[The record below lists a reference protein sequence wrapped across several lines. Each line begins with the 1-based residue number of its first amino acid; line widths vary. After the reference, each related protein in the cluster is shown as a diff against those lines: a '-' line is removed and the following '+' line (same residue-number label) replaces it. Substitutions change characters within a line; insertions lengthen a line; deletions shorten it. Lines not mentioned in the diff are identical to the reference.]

1 MDLWSIKIIVEDK
14 FKELFSEYFENFD
27 GYLSSSLFQDK
38 DLNIRCNVSKSY
50 NLTTNKLG
58 ELHQNKYWL
67 LEILLNKKPNKKI
80 INAKLNFL
88 AKQFKLN
95 KFYDYNEKNNDK
107 EFLNKIYISK
117 IINKDW
123 LKENRSSFPPINIDN
138 FYIYG
143 SHIKKECS
151 ENKIPIKI
159 DASFAFGT
167 GYHETTKSCLNS
179 LTYLSRIYNPKSIL
193 DYGCGTGILGI
204 ASKKFLKNNKI
215 TFVDIDINALKLTK
229 KNLRLNN
236 IISREIFL
244 SKSNTMKN
252 FSKKKY
258 YDLIFANILFSP
270 LKSLAP
276 RLKFISKPNSFII
289 LSGLLSNQITNIVN
303 RYKIFGFKLKKKI
316 IINGWGTVI
325 MRRQF

>member
-1 MDLWSIKIIVEDK
+1 MDLWSIRIIVEDK

-27 GYLSSSLFQDK
+27 GYMSSSLFQNK
-38 DLNIRCNVSKSY
+38 DLNDMYDIGKSN
-50 NLTTNKLG
+50 NLSTNILG
-58 ELHQNKYWL
+58 EFHQNKYWI
-67 LEILLNKKPNKKI
+67 LEIILNIKPDKRL
-80 INAKLNFL
+80 INTKLNLL

-107 EFLNKIYISK
+107 EFLNKVYISK
-117 IINKDW
+117 IISKDW
-123 LKENRSSFPPINIDN
+123 LKENRSSFPSINIDN

-167 GYHETTKSCLNS
+167 GSHETTKSCLNS
-179 LTYLSRIYNPKSIL
+179 LTYISKIYNPKSVL

-204 ASKKFLKNNKI
+204 ASKKIFKNNKI

-252 FSKKKY
+252 FNKKKY
-258 YDLIFANILFSP
+258 YDLIFANILFGP
-270 LKSLAP
+270 LTSLAP
-276 RLKFISKPNSFII
+276 RFKFISKPNSFII
-289 LSGLLSNQITNIVN
+289 LSGLLRNQITNIVN
-303 RYKIFGFKLKKKI
+303 RYKMFGFNLKKKI

-325 MRRQF
+325 MRRHF

>member
-1 MDLWSIKIIVEDK
+1 MDLWSIRIIVKDK

-27 GYLSSSLFQDK
+27 GYMSSSLFQDN
-38 DLNIRCNVSKSY
+38 DLNCKDDINKSY
-50 NLTTNKLG
+50 NLSMNKLG
-58 ELHQNKYWL
+58 EFHLNKYWI
-67 LEILLNKKPNKKI
+67 LEIILNIKPDKKFIKT
-80 INAKLNFL
+80 KLNFL

-123 LKENRSSFPPINIDN
+123 LKENRSSFPSINIDN

-167 GYHETTKSCLNS
+167 GSHETTRSCLNS
-179 LTYLSRIYNPKSIL
+179 LTYLSKIYNPKSVL

-204 ASKKFLKNNKI
+204 ASKKIFKNNKI

-229 KNLRLNN
+229 QNLRLNN
-236 IISREIFL
+236 IISREILL

-252 FSKKKY
+252 FNKKKY
-258 YDLIFANILFSP
+258 YDLIFANILFGP
-270 LKSLAP
+270 LTSLAP
-276 RLKFISKPNSFII
+276 RLKFISKPNSFIV

-303 RYKIFGFKLKKKI
+303 RYKMFGFKLKKKI

>member
-1 MDLWSIKIIVEDK
+1 MDLWSIKIIVKDK

-27 GYLSSSLFQDK
+27 GYMSSSLFQDK
-38 DLNIRCNVSKSY
+38 DLNIKFDIDKSY
-50 NLTTNKLG
+50 NLSTNKLG
-58 ELHQNKYWL
+58 EFHLNKYWI
-67 LEILLNKKPNKKI
+67 LEIILNIKPDKKFIKT
-80 INAKLNFL
+80 KLNFL

-95 KFYDYNEKNNDK
+95 EFYVYNKKNNDK
-107 EFLNKIYISK
+107 NFLNKIYISK

-123 LKENRSSFPPINIDN
+123 LKENRSSFPSINIDN

-167 GYHETTKSCLNS
+167 GSHETTRSCLNS
-179 LTYLSRIYNPKSIL
+179 LTYLSKIYNPKSVL

-204 ASKKFLKNNKI
+204 ASKKIFKNNKI

-229 KNLRLNN
+229 QNLRLNN

-244 SKSNTMKN
+244 SKSSTMKN
-252 FSKKKY
+252 FNKKKY
-258 YDLIFANILFSP
+258 YDLIFANILFGS
-270 LKSLAP
+270 LTSLAP
-276 RLKFISKPNSFII
+276 RLKFISKPNSFIV

-303 RYKIFGFKLKKKI
+303 RYKMSGFKLKKKI

-325 MRRQF
+325 MRRQL

>member
-1 MDLWSIKIIVEDK
+1 MDLWSIRIIVKDK
-14 FKELFSEYFENFD
+14 FKELFSEYFEDFD
-27 GYLSSSLFQDK
+27 GYMSSSLFQDN
-38 DLNIRCNVSKSY
+38 DLNCKYDIDKSY
-50 NLTTNKLG
+50 NSSTNKLG
-58 ELHQNKYWL
+58 EFHLNKFWI
-67 LEILLNKKPNKKI
+67 LEIILNIKPDKKFIKT
-80 INAKLNFL
+80 KLNFL

-95 KFYDYNEKNNDK
+95 EFYVYNKKNNDK
-107 EFLNKIYISK
+107 KFINKIYISK

-123 LKENRSSFPPINIDN
+123 LKENRSLFPSINIDN

-167 GYHETTKSCLNS
+167 GSHETTRSCLNS
-179 LTYLSRIYNPKSIL
+179 LTYLSKIYNPKSVL

-204 ASKKFLKNNKI
+204 ASKKIFKNNKI

-229 KNLRLNN
+229 QNLRLNN

-252 FSKKKY
+252 FNKKKH
-258 YDLIFANILFSP
+258 YDLIFANILFGP
-270 LKSLAP
+270 LTSLAP
-276 RLKFISKPNSFII
+276 RLKFITKPNSFII
-289 LSGLLSNQITNIVN
+289 LSGLLRNQITNIVN
-303 RYKIFGFKLKKKI
+303 RYKIFGFKMKKKI

>member
-1 MDLWSIKIIVEDK
+1 MDLWLIRIIVEDK
-14 FKELFSEYFENFD
+14 FKELFSECSENFD

-38 DLNIRCNVSKSY
+38 DLSIKYNIKKSY
-50 NLTTNKLG
+50 NLTANELG
-58 ELHQNKYWL
+58 EFHQNKYWI
-67 LEILLNKKPNKKI
+67 LEILLNKKPNKKN
-80 INAKLNFL
+80 INAKFNFL

-95 KFYDYNEKNNDK
+95 KFYDYNKKNNNK

-117 IINKDW
+117 IINIDW
-123 LKENRSSFPPINIDN
+123 LKDNRSSFPPINIDN

-167 GYHETTKSCLNS
+167 GSHETTKSCLNS
-179 LTYLSRIYNPKSIL
+179 LTYLSKIYNPKSVL

-204 ASKKFLKNNKI
+204 ASKKIFKNNKI

-229 KNLRLNN
+229 QNLRLNN

-244 SKSNTMKN
+244 AKSNTMKS
-252 FSKKKY
+252 FKKKNY
-258 YDLIFANILFSP
+258 YDLIFANILFGP
-270 LKSLAP
+270 LTSLAA

-289 LSGLLSNQITNIVN
+289 LSGLLSNQITYIVN

-316 IINGWGTVI
+316 IMNGWGTVI
-325 MRRQF
+325 MKRQF

>member
-1 MDLWSIKIIVEDK
+1 MDLWSIRIIVEDK

-38 DLNIRCNVSKSY
+38 DLNIRYEINKSF

-58 ELHQNKYWL
+58 EFHQNKYWL
-67 LEILLNKKPNKKI
+67 LEVLLNKKPNKKN
-80 INAKLNFL
+80 INTKLNFF
-88 AKQFKLN
+88 ANQFKLN
-95 KFYDYNEKNNDK
+95 RFYDYNEKNNDK
-107 EFLNKIYISK
+107 GLNKIYISK

-123 LKENRSSFPPINIDN
+123 LKENRSLFPSINIDN

-143 SHIKKECS
+143 SHIKKKCS

-167 GYHETTKSCLNS
+167 GSHETTRSCLNF
-179 LTYLSRIYNPKSIL
+179 LTYLSKIYNPKSVL

-204 ASKKFLKNNKI
+204 ASKKIFKNNKI

-236 IISREIFL
+236 IISTEILL

-252 FSKKKY
+252 FNKKKY
-258 YDLIFANILFSP
+258 YDLIFANILFGP
-270 LKSLAP
+270 LNILAP

-303 RYKIFGFKLKKKI
+303 RYRKFGFKLKKKI
-316 IINGWGTVI
+316 IVNGWGTII
-325 MRRQF
+325 MRRQY

>member
-1 MDLWSIKIIVEDK
+1 MDLWSIRIIVKDK

-27 GYLSSSLFQDK
+27 GYMSSSLFQDN
-38 DLNIRCNVSKSY
+38 DLNCKYDIDKSH
-50 NLTTNKLG
+50 NLSTNRLG
-58 ELHQNKYWL
+58 EFHLNKYWI
-67 LEILLNKKPNKKI
+67 LEIILNIKPDKKFIKT
-80 INAKLNFL
+80 KLNFL
-88 AKQFKLN
+88 AKQFKINEFYVYN
-95 KFYDYNEKNNDK
+95 KNNNDK
-107 EFLNKIYISK
+107 NFLNKIYISK

-123 LKENRSSFPPINIDN
+123 LKENRSSFPSINIDN

-167 GYHETTKSCLNS
+167 GSHETTRSCLNS
-179 LTYLSRIYNPKSIL
+179 LTYLSKIYNPKSVL

-204 ASKKFLKNNKI
+204 ASKKIFKNNKI

-229 KNLRLNN
+229 QNLRLNN
-236 IISREIFL
+236 IISREILL

-252 FSKKKY
+252 FNKKKY
-258 YDLIFANILFSP
+258 YDLIFANILFGP
-270 LKSLAP
+270 LTSLAP
-276 RLKFISKPNSFII
+276 RLKFISKPNSFIV

-303 RYKIFGFKLKKKI
+303 RYKMFGFKLKKKI

>member
-1 MDLWSIKIIVEDK
+1 MDLWSIKIIVKDK

-27 GYLSSSLFQDK
+27 GYMSSSLFQDN
-38 DLNIRCNVSKSY
+38 DLNYKYDIDKSY
-50 NLTTNKLG
+50 NLSTNKLG
-58 ELHQNKYWL
+58 EFHLNKYWI
-67 LEILLNKKPNKKI
+67 LEIILNIKPDKKFIKT
-80 INAKLNFL
+80 KLNFL

-95 KFYDYNEKNNDK
+95 EFYVYNKNNNDK
-107 EFLNKIYISK
+107 NFLNKIYISK

-123 LKENRSSFPPINIDN
+123 LKENRSSFPSINIDN

-167 GYHETTKSCLNS
+167 GSHETTRSCLNS
-179 LTYLSRIYNPKSIL
+179 LTYLSKIYNPKSVL

-204 ASKKFLKNNKI
+204 ASKKIFKNNKI

-229 KNLRLNN
+229 QNLRLNN
-236 IISREIFL
+236 IISREILL
-244 SKSNTMKN
+244 SKSNTIKN
-252 FSKKKY
+252 FNKKKY
-258 YDLIFANILFSP
+258 YDLIFANILFGS
-270 LKSLAP
+270 LTSLAP
-276 RLKFISKPNSFII
+276 RLKFISKPNSFIV

-303 RYKIFGFKLKKKI
+303 RYKMFGFKLKKKI
-316 IINGWGTVI
+316 IINSWGTVI
-325 MRRQF
+325 MKRQF

>member
-1 MDLWSIKIIVEDK
+1 MDLWSIRILVKDK
-14 FKELFSEYFENFD
+14 FKELFSEYFEDYD
-27 GYLSSSLFQDK
+27 GYMSSSLFQDK
-38 DLNIRCNVSKSY
+38 DLNSKYDTDKSY
-50 NLTTNKLG
+50 NLSSKKLG
-58 ELHQNKYWL
+58 EFHLNKYWI
-67 LEILLNKKPNKKI
+67 LEIILNIKPDKKFIKT
-80 INAKLNFL
+80 KLNLL

-123 LKENRSSFPPINIDN
+123 LKENRSSFPSINIDN

-167 GYHETTKSCLNS
+167 GSHETTRSCLNS
-179 LTYLSRIYNPKSIL
+179 LTYLSKIYNPKSVL

-204 ASKKFLKNNKI
+204 ASKKIFKNNKI

-229 KNLRLNN
+229 QNLRLNN
-236 IISREIFL
+236 ITSREIFL
-244 SKSNTMKN
+244 SNSNTMKN
-252 FSKKKY
+252 FNKKKY
-258 YDLIFANILFSP
+258 YDLIFANILFGT

-276 RLKFISKPNSFII
+276 RLKFISKPNSFIV

-303 RYKIFGFKLKKKI
+303 RYKMFGFKLKKKI

>member
-1 MDLWSIKIIVEDK
+1 MDLWSIRIIVEDK
-14 FKELFSEYFENFD
+14 FKELFSEYFEDFD
-27 GYLSSSLFQDK
+27 GYLSSSLFQNK
-38 DLNIRCNVSKSY
+38 DLIIRHNTSNSY
-50 NLTTNKLG
+50 NLTINKLG
-58 ELHQNKYWL
+58 EFHQNKYWL
-67 LEILLNKKPNKKI
+67 LEILLNKKPKKKNI
-80 INAKLNFL
+80 KTKLNLL
-88 AKQFKLN
+88 ARQIKLN
-95 KFYDYNEKNNDK
+95 KFYDFNEKNNDK

-123 LKENRSSFPPINIDN
+123 LKENRSSFPSINIDN

-143 SHIKKECS
+143 SHIKKEYS

-167 GYHETTKSCLNS
+167 GSHETTKSCLNS
-179 LTYLSRIYNPKSIL
+179 LTYLSKIYNPKSVL

-204 ASKKFLKNNKI
+204 ASKKIFKNNKI
-215 TFVDIDINALKLTK
+215 TFVDIDINALKLTR

-244 SKSNTMKN
+244 YTSNTMKN
-252 FSKKKY
+252 FNKKKY
-258 YDLIFANILFSP
+258 YDLILANILFGP
-270 LKSLAP
+270 LISLAP
-276 RLKFISKPNSFII
+276 RLSFISKPNSFII
-289 LSGLLSNQITNIVN
+289 LSGVLSNQITNIIN
-303 RYKIFGFKLKKKI
+303 RYKMFGFKLKKKI

>member
-1 MDLWSIKIIVEDK
+1 MDLWSIRIVVEDK
-14 FKELFSEYFENFD
+14 FKELLSEYFENFD

-38 DLNIRCNVSKSY
+38 DLSIRNDISKSY
-50 NLTTNKLG
+50 NLKMNKLG
-58 ELHQNKYWL
+58 EFHQNKYWI
-67 LEILLNKKPNKKI
+67 LEILFDKRPNKKI
-80 INAKLNFL
+80 INTKLNLL
-88 AKQFKLN
+88 AKTLKINQFY
-95 KFYDYNEKNNDK
+95 FDNEKNSNE
-107 EFLNKIYISK
+107 EFLNKVCISK
-117 IINKDW
+117 IINRDW
-123 LKENRSSFPPINIDN
+123 LKENRTSFPSINIDN

-167 GYHETTKSCLNS
+167 GSHETTRSCLNS
-179 LTYLSRIYNPKSIL
+179 LTYLSKIYNPKSVL

-204 ASKKFLKNNKI
+204 ASKKIFKNNKI

-229 KNLRLNN
+229 QNLRLNN
-236 IISREIFL
+236 IISREILL

-252 FSKKKY
+252 FNKKKY
-258 YDLIFANILFSP
+258 YDLIFANILFGP
-270 LKSLAP
+270 LTSLAP
-276 RLKFISKPNSFII
+276 RLKFISKPNSFIV

-303 RYKIFGFKLKKKI
+303 RYKMFGFKLKKKI